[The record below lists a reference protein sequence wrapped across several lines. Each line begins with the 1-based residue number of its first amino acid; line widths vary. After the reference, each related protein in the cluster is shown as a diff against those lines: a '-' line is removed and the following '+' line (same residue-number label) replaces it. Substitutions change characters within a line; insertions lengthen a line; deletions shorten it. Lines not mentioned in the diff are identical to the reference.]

1 MTFCHRFTYDPTP
14 SHRHTVTHTVA
25 LNLNLAFLPPLYSVM
40 IGDGNGEKLEAAIAS
55 GGAKAMLT
63 PTSLK
68 ASHWDIVEKVLEPT
82 NWPAHKD
89 DQGKILRDLK
99 KTHDPSVNPREGTFS
114 VFNM

>member
-1 MTFCHRFTYDPTP
+1 
-14 SHRHTVTHTVA
+14 
-25 LNLNLAFLPPLYSVM
+25 M

-63 PTSLK
+63 PTNLK
-68 ASHWDIVEKVLEPT
+68 ASHWDIVEKVLDPT

-99 KTHDPSVNPREGTFS
+99 KTHDPSANPREGTFL
-114 VFNM
+114 V